1 MFAVRA
7 VIADPERFKGLF
19 ERRVRQRTRLQL
31 ELVQSFAELLELFRG
46 GASCPWVEESC
57 KSLIVGKARM
67 IVGIAVANTLDELR
81 HGRQIA
87 EMRRV
92 SQVELRSEEHTSEL
106 QSLMRTSYAVF
117 CLKKK

>member
-46 GASCPWVEESC
+46 GASCPRAEQSC
-57 KSLIVGKARM
+57 QPLIVCKARM
-67 IVGIAVANTLDELR
+67 REGIAVANTLDERR
-81 HGRQIA
+81 HGRQRC

-92 SQVELRSEEHTSEL
+92 YMGRGAERERGEQ
-106 QSLMRTSYAVF
+106 
-117 CLKKK
+117 

>member
-87 EMRRV
+87 RSVAPVSAQMTGLSWERRAG
-92 SQVELRSEEHTSEL
+92 SS
-106 QSLMRTSYAVF
+106 
-117 CLKKK
+117 

>member
-81 HGRQIA
+81 PGRQIA
-87 EMRRV
+87 DRKSTRLN
-92 SQVELRSEEHTSEL
+92 SSH
-106 QSLMRTSYAVF
+106 
-117 CLKKK
+117 